1 MAGVAVVF
9 VDVCEGAPGTL
20 FGGGIGGGIGGIGG
34 GFGGG
39 IVGGGGIIELRRS
52 SGCGFLGM
60 GCRRN
65 GARRG
70 FSIFGMNFG

>member
-1 MAGVAVVF
+1 MAVVAFVF

-20 FGGGIGGGIGGIGG
+20 FGA

-39 IVGGGGIIELRRS
+39 IVGGGGVIELRRS
-52 SGCGFLGM
+52 SGCTGFFGI

-70 FSIFGMNFG
+70 FSIFGINFG